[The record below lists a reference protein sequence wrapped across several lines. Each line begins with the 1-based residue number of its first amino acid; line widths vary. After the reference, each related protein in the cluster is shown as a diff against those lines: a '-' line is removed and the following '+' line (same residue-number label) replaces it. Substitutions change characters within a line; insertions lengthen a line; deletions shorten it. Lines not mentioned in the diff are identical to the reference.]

1 MEKHNSLDIPPDI
14 PFFTGSVKQKKKA
27 RNDDNSV
34 APCNEGVKVSCGIS
48 PSKRVNL
55 RTESI
60 KQLVEWHSLLEKG
73 GISREVYED
82 MQQAILKDIK
92 DIMV

>member
-1 MEKHNSLDIPPDI
+1 MASCSEG
-14 PFFTGSVKQKKKA
+14 TKA
-27 RNDDNSV
+27 
-34 APCNEGVKVSCGIS
+34 SCSIS

-55 RTESI
+55 HTESI
-60 KQLVEWHSLLEKG
+60 GQLVEWHSLLEKG

-92 DIMV
+92 DNMA